1 MIVARYA
8 GALHSYNTLQP
19 TLRHFNSFFFNQY
32 QSLYPVH
39 PSIQRFCKMFILH
52 FLIALLSTAIASP
65 LAGEF
70 IGLADH
76 LSTDDFS
83 LNGFSQSAERSKKET
98 THLFMNDNDDEALSW
113 QYPPGNLV
121 STDAIPENIAGAGGK
136 KVEKEVQK
144 PEDQGDMFQNFDC
157 ANSNGVCCMG
167 NPLIANRAAQ
177 PCEQSIQLCS
187 ILFHYARLMVVPR
200 SIYF

>member
-1 MIVARYA
+1 
-8 GALHSYNTLQP
+8 
-19 TLRHFNSFFFNQY
+19 
-32 QSLYPVH
+32 
-39 PSIQRFCKMFILH
+39 MFILH

-65 LAGEF
+65 IAGEF

-83 LNGFSQSAERSKKET
+83 LNGFSQSVERSKKET
-98 THLFMNDNDDEALSW
+98 THLFMNDNDDEALSR

-121 STDAIPENIAGAGGK
+121 STDAIPEKSIAYSTKFGIAGAGGN

-144 PEDQGDMFQNFDC
+144 PVDQGDMFQNFDC
-157 ANSNGVCCMG
+157 GNSNGVCCMG

-187 ILFHYARLMVVPR
+187 ILFHYVRLMVVPR